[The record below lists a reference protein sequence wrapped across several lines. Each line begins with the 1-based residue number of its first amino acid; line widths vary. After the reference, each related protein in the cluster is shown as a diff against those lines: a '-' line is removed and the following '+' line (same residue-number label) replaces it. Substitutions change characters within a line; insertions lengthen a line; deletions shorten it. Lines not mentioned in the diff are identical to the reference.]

1 MMLSKH
7 SDDSKLLVEVMADGY
22 FVADQKVYTPA
33 IPPTD
38 GFTPVD
44 AITFKHNGKPG
55 VPIKVA
61 LDSCKSCGKD
71 CTGLEGGG
79 ATAPIVAK
87 GDKVSLRLEWLGC
100 QSWSTPVNVTSTHQ
114 GQTQICTKAKLAR
127 EVAKAIKTFYGT
139 KKYCKSESWT
149 EAKAQEMTPED
160 IPFDCIVFLELRH
173 VSKGSY
179 QPVLLYPI
187 PGLFN
192 AY

>member
-1 MMLSKH
+1 
-7 SDDSKLLVEVMADGY
+7 MADSY

-87 GDKVSLRLEWLGC
+87 GDKVSLRLEVCVFQPARHAPHYTLVNSGWGASLGAP
-100 QSWSTPVNVTSTHQ
+100 QSTSQVH
-114 GQTQICTKAKLAR
+114 IKARRRSAPKL
-127 EVAKAIKTFYGT
+127 
-139 KKYCKSESWT
+139 S
-149 EAKAQEMTPED
+149 
-160 IPFDCIVFLELRH
+160 
-173 VSKGSY
+173 
-179 QPVLLYPI
+179 LLVK
-187 PGLFN
+187 
-192 AY
+192 